1 MTRATLVP
9 MTDRVLLPSDLGADA
24 AEIYLVFY
32 WARHARHLRDGVVY
46 HDPQHQGDAAVARRV
61 RR

>member
-1 MTRATLVP
+1 MTRAALVP
-9 MTDRVLLPSDLGADA
+9 NTDRVLRPSDLGVDA

-46 HDPQHQGDAAVARRV
+46 QDPQVQGDAAVARRV
-61 RR
+61 RS

>member
-1 MTRATLVP
+1 MTRATLAPV
-9 MTDRVLLPSDLGADA
+9 TDRVLLPKDFGADA

-46 HDPQHQGDAAVARRV
+46 RDPQLEGDAAVARRV